1 MKLQQVSVFLE
12 NKTGRLNSVIHT
24 LAAAGINITTL
35 TLADT
40 QQFGILR
47 LIIENWQEA
56 KAVLEEAGAVVR
68 VTDVLALEVKDEP
81 GGLAAI
87 LSTVHE
93 VGVGVEYMYAFTVK
107 AREHAVLIFRFDD
120 MDRAIEALCGHGV
133 HLISPAQLFKHPC
146 A

>member
-1 MKLQQVSVFLE
+1 
-12 NKTGRLNSVIHT
+12 
-24 LAAAGINITTL
+24 
-35 TLADT
+35 
-40 QQFGILR
+40 LR

-87 LSTVHE
+87 LSTVHD

-107 AREHAVLIFRFDD
+107 AQEHAVLIFRFDD
-120 MDRAIEALCGHGV
+120 MDKAIKALCERGV
-133 HLISPAQLFKHPC
+133 HLISPAQLFKHPS